1 MALRLAATHA
11 IRLAA
16 QIVDSVYT
24 ACGAT
29 VAFNG
34 NLIQRHF
41 LDMHV
46 ITQHS
51 QGRLAHYEL
60 VGKHCL
66 GLQIDESRL

>member
-1 MALRLAATHA
+1 MNVRLAATHA
-11 IRLAA
+11 IRLAS
-16 QIVDSVYT
+16 QIVDSVYQ

-29 VAFNG
+29 VVFDG
-34 NLIQRHF
+34 HLIQRHF

-60 VGKHCL
+60 VGKHNL